1 MDWKK
6 VFSRTTAYVFYGVA
20 TVQMLFGVIWI
31 FCQFPHM
38 QNWQDTYEY
47 LDISRTLILDE
58 YVGFL
63 YPLFLKLCTGA
74 EALTG
79 IPFYMPVYVI
89 QLAAAVFAGL
99 FFVRK
104 VLKLSGGR
112 AYMAAGY
119 LVSFPLLLQFHMA
132 VRPESLAVSGVL
144 LLLGLLGNNGSTAD
158 GSTADGNTADGNAAD
173 GRQVIT
179 AVCGALLTMA
189 LVWLMPDLVFLC
201 AAVWILYLFGM
212 LKKVSGEGKK
222 KFSTCWKIKGFGAGF
237 AAFTTALIIS
247 LSVNALVQ
255 TPGSRGRIQKTF
267 WAAAFERVVTDYFS
281 RSYAMWED
289 EVRTTFTIE
298 EAMELAKRSDNM
310 MYVAGPMLE
319 ADWGKERANQLYR
332 QMTLDCFRVR
342 TKDVVYRI
350 GDDFVDSLLTPFS
363 LWWQDS
369 GKRQSQTGW
378 NYAKFREY
386 APGVASKYFL
396 FGSMGLLCVII
407 CGIFRTIM
415 KRENGACRSI
425 TGVACAAVIQC
436 VMSVLF
442 PGYAISYG
450 NAVSYDKL
458 QLVIVFWI
466 ACALLLSLGKREER

>member
-6 VFSRTTAYVFYGVA
+6 ALSRTTAYVFYGVA
-20 TVQMLFGVIWI
+20 AVQMILGAIWI
-31 FCQFPHM
+31 WGQFPHM

-47 LDISRTLILDE
+47 LDISRTWVLDE

-63 YPLFLKLCTGA
+63 YPLLLKVCTET
-74 EALTG
+74 EAALG

-89 QLAAAVFAGL
+89 QLAAAVFAAL
-99 FFVRK
+99 FFVRR
-104 VLKLSGGR
+104 VLRLSGIK
-112 AYMAAGY
+112 AFMAIGY
-119 LVSFPLLLQFHMA
+119 LMSFPLLLQFHLA
-132 VRPESLAVSGVL
+132 VRPESLAVSGIL
-144 LLLGLLGNNGSTAD
+144 LLLGVLGNDGKSADGNSAD
-158 GSTADGNTADGNAAD
+158 GSPANK
-173 GRQVIT
+173 
-179 AVCGALLTMA
+179 AVCGAFLTMA
-189 LVWLMPDLVFLC
+189 LVWLMPDLLAIC
-201 AAVWILYLFGM
+201 AVVWLLYLFRM
-212 LKKVSGEGKK
+212 LRKAGIGRKREKP
-222 KFSTCWKIKGFGAGF
+222 STCWKVKGFGVSWG
-237 AAFTTALIIS
+237 AFFLALLIG

-350 GDDFVDSLLTPFS
+350 GEDLVDSVLTPFS
-363 LWWQDS
+363 IWWQDD

-378 NYAKFREY
+378 NYMRFREY
-386 APGVASKYFL
+386 TPRVAQKYFL
-396 FGSMGLLCVII
+396 FGNIGLLGVII
-407 CGIFRTIM
+407 CGILRTIS
-415 KRENGACRSI
+415 KREKDGVLKNIA
-425 TGVACAAVIQC
+425 GVAWAAVIQC
-436 VMSVLF
+436 VMSVF
-442 PGYAISYG
+442 AFGSAISYG

-458 QLVIVFWI
+458 LFVIVFWI
-466 ACALLLSLGKREER
+466 TCGLLSVTGKGEER

>member
-6 VFSRTTAYVFYGVA
+6 ALSRTTAYVFYGVA
-20 TVQMLFGVIWI
+20 AVQMFFGVIWI
-31 FCQFPHM
+31 LCQFPHM
-38 QNWQDTYEY
+38 QNWYDTYEY
-47 LDISRTLILDE
+47 LDISRTLVLDE

-63 YPLFLKLCTGA
+63 YPLLLKLCTGA
-74 EALTG
+74 EAFAG

-89 QLAAAVFAGL
+89 QLAAAVFACL
-99 FFVRK
+99 FFIRK

-119 LVSFPLLLQFHMA
+119 LMSFPLLLQFHMA

-144 LLLGLLGNNGSTAD
+144 LLLGVLGNNGSSAD
-158 GSTADGNTADGNAAD
+158 GSSADGSAVNGSSADGNIADSNTANGNP
-173 GRQVIT
+173 VMT

-189 LVWLMPDLVFLC
+189 LIWLMPDLIFIC
-201 AAVWILYLFGM
+201 IAVWILYLFRM
-212 LKKVSGEGKK
+212 LK
-222 KFSTCWKIKGFGAGF
+222 KIKGFGAGF
-237 AAFTTALIIS
+237 AAFILALVIS

-281 RSYAMWED
+281 RSYAMWDD

-310 MYVAGPMLE
+310 MYIAGPMLE

-350 GDDFVDSLLTPFS
+350 GDDLVDSLLTPFS
-363 LWWQDS
+363 VWWQDS

-378 NYAKFREY
+378 NYARFRES
-386 APGVASKYFL
+386 APEVAQRYL
-396 FGSMGLLCVII
+396 FFGNIGLLGVII
-407 CGIFRTIM
+407 CKIFRTIM
-415 KRENGACRSI
+415 KREKTGALKCLA
-425 TGVACAAVIQC
+425 GLAWVAAIQC
-436 VMSVLF
+436 VMSVFF
-442 PGYAISYG
+442 PGYSISIG

-458 QLVIVFWI
+458 LFVIVFWI
-466 ACALLLSLGKREER
+466 TSALLPGVGEREER